1 MNLVILTEADL
12 SEGNLYRLMDSRA
25 EHIRR
30 ILKLKTG
37 DKLAVGLVNGP
48 KATAEIM
55 RVDETT
61 VELYCDFTGGVPA
74 TLPKPEIDIICAL
87 PRPQTL
93 KKVLQTS
100 ASMAVRRLY
109 LVRTNRVEKSYFDS
123 PLLEKQNYTR
133 FLIEGLSQGGFTRLP
148 EVSIHHRFRPFFED
162 NLPETERAQED
173 IPVRLCPHPEA
184 SEHLSQSLKP
194 LPERVIVAIG
204 PEGGWV
210 PFELELMRKLGFQLI
225 RMGPWILRVENALV
239 AVIAQV
245 FTATGQNV

>member
-12 SEGNLYRLMDSRA
+12 CADNLYRLTDSRA
-25 EHIRR
+25 EHIHR
-30 ILKLKTG
+30 ILKLKAG
-37 DKLAVGLVNGP
+37 DKLSAGLVNGP
-48 KATAEIM
+48 SATAEI
-55 RVDETT
+55 RQVDRTA
-61 VELYCDFTGGVPA
+61 VELYCDFKNSRPVN
-74 TLPKPEIDIICAL
+74 LQKPEIDIICAL

-100 ASMAVRRLY
+100 ASMAVRKLY
-109 LVRTNRVEKSYFDS
+109 LIRANRVEKSYFDS

-162 NLPETERAQED
+162 LLPEIESAQKD
-173 IPVRLCPHPEA
+173 NPLCLCPHPEVPKQ
-184 SEHLSQSLKP
+184 LCDSLKP
-194 LPERVIVAIG
+194 LPSRVIASIG

-210 PFELELMRKLGFQLI
+210 PFELELMQTQGFQLI

-245 FTATGQNV
+245 FTASGRNM